1 MNELLINVLCIVIL
15 ITGGVVTYKAYDI
28 RQQQKKR
35 HKKQDSYK

>member
-1 MNELLINVLCIVIL
+1 MNELLINALCIVIL

-35 HKKQDSYK
+35 HKKQDQYK